1 MSFSSPTSLPRP
13 IVSHRLQLDGRW
25 HLAGSTIAV
34 GEVRLDPAAWGPD
47 SSYRYTGVSA
57 DELASCLA
65 FDFPAVRESSVAMLA
80 GTTVVSCACGEDTTA
95 AGGLD
100 EPIQCVCG
108 RVWRLRLLLTLVQ
121 DGGMAV
127 ADSIADSVVV
137 SAAP

>member
-34 GEVRLDPAAWGPD
+34 GEVRLDHAAWGRD
-47 SSYRYTGVSA
+47 SSYRYPGVSA

-108 RVWRLRLLLTLVQ
+108 RVWRLRLLLTLIQ
-121 DGGMAV
+121 DGMAV
-127 ADSIADSVVV
+127 RD
-137 SAAP
+137 SAAAVLVTAAP